1 MTKNTKTRKWD
12 NIIKIIELLLWKP
25 DLRIQHC
32 ARIKHIVKMSQTAD
46 FQDGDDQENRGM
58 LVMVFRIEENVRRS
72 GEQKVVRCG
81 ISWDEV

>member
-1 MTKNTKTRKWD
+1 MQ
-12 NIIKIIELLLWKP
+12 ELST
-25 DLRIQHC
+25 QS
-32 ARIKHIVKMSQTAD
+32 KMSQTAD

-72 GEQKVVRCG
+72 GEQKVIRCG